1 MLAAGEGLL
10 LTTMASGEG
19 WQRVHLIGIGGSG
32 MSAIAAI
39 LVRMGCRVTGSDL
52 RESETV
58 RKLEGLG
65 VTVYRGHRP
74 ENLGRPDV
82 VVISSAVA
90 DDNPELE
97 AAHKRGFAVLRR
109 IEMLNLA
116 LRGKRM
122 IAVSGSHGKTTTTSL
137 VYRMLRQAGHDP
149 TLVVGG
155 VQPELGTGAELG
167 GGQFAVVEADESDGS
182 LLKLS
187 PAVALVTNVDDDHLN
202 YYGSMDALTEAFR
215 QFLER
220 PGPEGLAVLGADD
233 PRLAALRP
241 RLGTPAATYAIRAAA
256 DYTAC
261 HINLEPRRAR
271 FDVYREPRL
280 MGRVELGVPGMHNVM
295 NALGAIA
302 TADRLGVPFDAC
314 REACRT
320 FSGVERR
327 YQILGTAGGI
337 TVMDDY
343 GHHPTE
349 IETTLAT
356 LAAEGYRHVLV
367 IFQPHRYTRT
377 ARLHRE
383 FGPPFR
389 HASVVIVPPLF
400 PASEPPQAGVSSALI
415 VAAIRER
422 AGREAVPVPDLDS
435 ALAVAVERARA
446 GDVVLTLGCGDVGEL
461 APRILEAIRGEE
473 GRK

>member
-1 MLAAGEGLL
+1 MV
-10 LTTMASGEG
+10 SGDD

-74 ENLGRPDV
+74 EHLGRPDL
-82 VVISSAVA
+82 VVISTAVS

-97 AAHKRGFAVLRR
+97 AARKRGFPVLRR

-137 VYRMLRQAGHDP
+137 VYRILRQAGHDP

-155 VQPELGTGAELG
+155 IQPELGTGAELG
-167 GGQFAVVEADESDGS
+167 GGEFAVVEADESDGS

-187 PAVALVTNVDDDHLN
+187 PSVALVTNVDDDHLN
-202 YYGSMDALTEAFR
+202 YYGSLDALTEAFR
-215 QFLER
+215 QFLDR
-220 PGPEGLAVLGADD
+220 PGGAGLAVLCADD
-233 PRLAALRP
+233 HRLATLRP
-241 RLGTPAATYAIRAAA
+241 QLETPAATYAIRATA

-261 HINLEPRRAR
+261 HINLEPRRIC
-271 FDVYREPRL
+271 FDVYRERQL
-280 MGRVELGVPGMHNVM
+280 MGRVELAVPGMHNVV

-302 TADRLGVPFDAC
+302 TADRLGIPFAVC

-349 IETTLAT
+349 IEVTLAT
-356 LAAEGYRHVLV
+356 LAAEGYRRMLV

-389 HASVVIVPPLF
+389 YASMVIVPPLF
-400 PASEPPQAGVSSALI
+400 AASEPPQEGVSSALI

-422 AGREAVPVPDLDS
+422 AGREVVPVPDLDS
-435 ALAVAVERARA
+435 ALAVVVELARP

-461 APRILEAIRGEE
+461 APRILQAIRDEQ